1 MAGGTVS
8 RTIVL
13 VGCLA
18 TAGAVAAYTHYSERN
33 SEQVPVYTVHTP
45 LRPTDPATTPNP
57 GVKTGP
63 APAPQKTSVIPGDR
77 PSLTRQLQRE
87 LKRVG
92 CYSGEISGVWTTS
105 SRMAMKSF
113 TDSVNASLPIDN
125 PDPVLLSLVQGH
137 QNVACTVQCASGQTA
152 AENGRCM
159 PTAVLAKS
167 TPNPE
172 LEPPADKATITTGS
186 IVPATA
192 AATALAAAAAKGESK
207 ANTAE
212 DRPRSAATSPANGD
226 TPSRSGRADR
236 PAPQSGPVPAKAVY
250 ERRPPRKANS
260 TPKFVRNLFRAL
272 GIN

>member
-1 MAGGTVS
+1 M
-8 RTIVL
+8 
-13 VGCLA
+13 
-18 TAGAVAAYTHYSERN
+18 
-33 SEQVPVYTVHTP
+33 
-45 LRPTDPATTPNP
+45 
-57 GVKTGP
+57 KTGP
-63 APAPQKTSVIPGDR
+63 TPVSQKTAVNPGDR
-77 PSLTRQLQRE
+77 ASLTRQLQRE

-137 QNVACTVQCASGQTA
+137 QSNACAAQCPGGQTV
-152 AENGRCM
+152 AENGRCL
-159 PTAVLAKS
+159 PTAALAKS
-167 TPNPE
+167 IPNPE
-172 LEPPADKATITTGS
+172 LEPPPDKATITTGS

-192 AATALAAAAAKGESK
+192 AAATALTAAAAAKGESK

-212 DRPRSAATSPANGD
+212 DRPRSAATSPASGD
-226 TPSRSGRADR
+226 SPSRSGRADR
-236 PAPQSGPVPAKAVY
+236 SVPQSGPVPAKAVY
-250 ERRPPRKANS
+250 ERRPRRKANS